1 MKLTGIKEPM
11 MRMSN
16 NISATGTS
24 TNISTTGVS
33 TNISAVGISTSVQN
47 IGASSDIKN
56 GPGSLK
62 IELTG
67 TDMEI
72 LSALK
77 MVL

>member
-1 MKLTGIKEPM
+1 
-11 MRMSN
+11 MSN
-16 NISATGTS
+16 NISATGVS
-24 TNISTTGVS
+24 SSISTIGVS
-33 TNISAVGISTSVQN
+33 TNISSVGVSTSVQN
-47 IGASSDIKN
+47 VGTGSDIKN